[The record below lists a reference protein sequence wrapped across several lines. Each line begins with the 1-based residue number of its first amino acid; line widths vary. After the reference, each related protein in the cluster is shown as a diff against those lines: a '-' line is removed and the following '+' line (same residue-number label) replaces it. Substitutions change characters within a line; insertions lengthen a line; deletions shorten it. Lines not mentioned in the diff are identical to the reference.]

1 MKLETPTELIERLTD
16 ALRVSN
22 QVMRD
27 LRLELNISQESA
39 KATVNYLD
47 TYQKYVNDQERI
59 TANQLE
65 RYRATIVRLEQE
77 CDSCRDTNHHEA
89 DYLKELDGQ
98 LDPNS

>member
-1 MKLETPTELIERLTD
+1 M
-16 ALRVSN
+16 SN
-22 QVMRD
+22 KVMRD

-59 TANQLE
+59 NQEQIE
-65 RYRATIVRLEQE
+65 RYRAMIIRLEQE
-77 CDSCRDTNHHEA
+77 CDSCLNEKHHEA
-89 DYLKELDGQ
+89 DYAKELDGQ